1 MQFNTYFSTNS
12 EAIKDFVSSFP
23 TVLLDNHADTTLK
36 IITNGFIAI
45 KINRRIGEYNGVCI
59 VFRGNRN
66 VSMQFYTDNT
76 ANPTSKIV
84 RFTKYDSVD
93 YIDLKNNIL
102 QAMVDNGFRIQ

>member
-1 MQFNTYFSTNS
+1 MQFNSYSSANS
-12 EAIKDFVSSFP
+12 EAIKDFVLSFP
-23 TVLLDNHADTTLK
+23 TFLLDNQPDVSLK

-59 VFRGNRN
+59 VFRGNRH

-93 YIDLKNNIL
+93 HVDLKNNIL
-102 QAMVDNGFRIQ
+102 QAMADNGL

>member
-1 MQFNTYFSTNS
+1 MQFNSYSSANS
-12 EAIKDFVSSFP
+12 EAIKDFVLSFP
-23 TVLLDNHADTTLK
+23 TFLLDNQPDVSLK

-59 VFRGNRN
+59 VFRGNRH

-93 YIDLKNNIL
+93 HVDLKNNIL
-102 QAMVDNGFRIQ
+102 QAMADNGF